1 MNVPSKLAFALALA
15 LLVSAKASARDRCAG
30 RGAGEHG
37 VRALA
42 SPSLSPNSR
51 GQGDV
56 CEAAGPLPQQD
67 HPNLTRYATES
78 YGDHSLDAA
87 TIAEQS
93 LGRLALYTMRF
104 QFASGHEQF
113 VTVTAPPGGLQPEMR
128 DMSGDNVANDLV
140 LSSRVLRSPLVVL
153 LNDGQDHLTVAVSP
167 SSFASGEDSASGEQ
181 ARHHPW
187 AVMSSRVKLAGLGKG
202 GDVLDPHS
210 QEDIHLAIAAIA
222 SQSATLSSNP
232 ERAPPEFLEQN

>member
-1 MNVPSKLAFALALA
+1 
-15 LLVSAKASARDRCAG
+15 
-30 RGAGEHG
+30 
-37 VRALA
+37 
-42 SPSLSPNSR
+42 
-51 GQGDV
+51 
-56 CEAAGPLPQQD
+56 
-67 HPNLTRYATES
+67 
-78 YGDHSLDAA
+78 
-87 TIAEQS
+87 
-93 LGRLALYTMRF
+93 MRF

-167 SSFASGEDSASGEQ
+167 DSFASDEDSASGEQ
-181 ARHHPW
+181 ARQHAL